1 MYDEVK
7 DRLENSAYLLS
18 GGQQQRLILARALIL
33 KPKVLLLDE
42 PTASLNEEL
51 ALKIENLILELKK
64 SCTIVIISHF
74 NSQILNVA
82 DSIFSLEY

>member
-51 ALKIENLILELKK
+51 SLKIENLILELKK

-74 NSQILNVA
+74 KSQILNVA